1 MKTVYTNLYEVNKV
15 QQQIIR
21 FIMDWC
27 KKEKV
32 PIPQTNILKGL
43 KEDGVKEKTVI
54 HNLLGLAKL
63 GYIRKAQARYKEHHQ
78 TCYVLLRTI

>member
-1 MKTVYTNLYEVNKV
+1 MKTVYTNLYEINGV
-15 QQQIIR
+15 QQQVIKY
-21 FIMDWC
+21 IMGWC

-43 KEDGVKEKTVI
+43 GENGLKEKTVI
-54 HNLLGLAKL
+54 HNLTGLVKL
-63 GYIRKAQARYKEHHQ
+63 GYIRKAEMRHKTHHQ